1 MRLFVVSYLSYS
13 IFSKEKKQYNTPMKN
28 NPALTVMQMES
39 ALNNMQNT
47 MVTEDGNFNLDDTF
61 FELFDDLMIKLQE
74 TRKIAQDL
82 REREAKK

>member
-1 MRLFVVSYLSYS
+1 
-13 IFSKEKKQYNTPMKN
+13 MKN

-47 MVTEDGNFNLDDTF
+47 MVKEDGTFNLDDTF

>member
-1 MRLFVVSYLSYS
+1 
-13 IFSKEKKQYNTPMKN
+13 MKN